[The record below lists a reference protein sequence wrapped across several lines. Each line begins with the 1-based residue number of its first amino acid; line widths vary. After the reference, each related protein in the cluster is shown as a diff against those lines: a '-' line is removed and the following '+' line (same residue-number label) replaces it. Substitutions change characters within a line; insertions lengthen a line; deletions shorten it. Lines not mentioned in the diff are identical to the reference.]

1 VALTAGC
8 LSRAHALAPGRGG
21 AAADRL
27 HDTQSDFCAAGGDT
41 ALRLPLTPDIA
52 WTVPGD
58 SPVAG
63 QFSWPQP
70 FRCLRLPG

>member
-1 VALTAGC
+1 VRLLTV
-8 LSRAHALAPGRGG
+8 
-21 AAADRL
+21 